1 MANIVGQWSFTA
13 SHEGIIPH
21 LYLDTRG
28 SVTCGVGFLV
38 RDQAE
43 LVRLPWSPSAQ
54 NAIADWH
61 LVRAAKPGLP
71 ASAYKA
77 LGLKARL
84 SELDMRR
91 LFDLH
96 VATFRKQ
103 IDPAW
108 HLAQWPECVQV
119 ALVDMA
125 FNLGAAGLAKY
136 RKLQVAVFARQW
148 VVAADECKR
157 GGIGDARN
165 AATRQLFLDALS
177 VV

>member
-1 MANIVGQWSFTA
+1 MDQWSFT
-13 SHEGIIPH
+13 SQFEGVVPH

-28 SVTCGVGFLV
+28 NMTCGVGFLV
-38 RDQAE
+38 KSEAE

-54 NAIADWH
+54 AALMDWQ
-61 LVRAAKPGLP
+61 LVARAAPGKP
-71 ASAYKA
+71 ASFYRP
-77 LGLKARL
+77 LCKARL
-84 SELDMRR
+84 NEIDMRR
-91 LFDLH
+91 MFDLH
-96 VATFRKQ
+96 VTAFRKQ

-108 HLAQWPECVQV
+108 HLNNWPECVQI

-136 RKLQVAVFARQW
+136 RKLQAAVFARQW
-148 VVAADECKR
+148 SVAANECAR

-165 AATRQLFLDALS
+165 EATRQLFLGALQ